1 MPGEEEEQREWA
13 LNGTFKLNRGVIV
26 VNLESYGIDVGIIQG
41 VQPEALRV
49 RDCEFRSI
57 EWTTEY

>member
-1 MPGEEEEQREWA
+1 MGPEWDIQVESW
-13 LNGTFKLNRGVIV
+13 RHSS
-26 VNLESYGIDVGIIQG
+26 NLESYGIDVGIIQG
-41 VQPEALRV
+41 MQPEALRV

>member
-13 LNGTFKLNRGVIV
+13 LIAEVESWRHSS
-26 VNLESYGIDVGIIQG
+26 NLESYEIDVGIIQG